1 MSLGQIIG
9 GLIILAFFGIVI
21 AAVAQI
27 DGWKSSLL
35 IFAGSLAVTAVIV
48 LAVMLLTGAI
58 TL

>member
-1 MSLGQIIG
+1 MTVGQIIG
-9 GLIILAFFGIVI
+9 GLIILAFFGVIV

-27 DGWKSSLL
+27 EGWKSSLM

-48 LAVMLLTGAI
+48 LAVMLLTGAL